1 MKIYNV
7 RLGPA
12 CNSSSTHSLLLLK
25 PEHVGKLKDSDKGDG
40 SFGWDWFT
48 AVSRRSK
55 LDYLSAALFGALKED
70 VGVET
75 ACAVVRDW
83 LGRDILDRDI
93 SDETLSE
100 YYIDHQSQWCMPRGW
115 DGKGV
120 DRQFVEDMK
129 TFLLRDDVAVLG
141 GNDNVSPGV
150 NHPDE
155 GPDFTFDGHKHLDK
169 GDVVNVPLPL
179 DGGPDGGKSLRCRK
193 DPKGFWTIFNK
204 VGGSKIRFSFESLAA
219 DVVEKSTHPELVDV
233 KVTDYCEENCPYCYQ
248 GSTTKGAHADKN
260 YVNALLVTFGELR
273 VFEVAFGGGE
283 PLLWPGL
290 QSALNVSR
298 YYGVQGN
305 FTTRQ
310 TDWLEDPQRRKDILG
325 TGDSMSA
332 VAFSVDNAQAVAR
345 IAELIKP
352 VIGTGGWRGDV
363 MRESHFS
370 IQVVVGAMGTD
381 EFEKIAVAAKEA
393 KLPLT
398 LLGFKDTGRGG
409 AFKKK
414 RLTTP
419 DWAGVLKRTG
429 YYSIRVDT
437 AFIRQFQDDLDGM
450 ELAKRLGSGYG
461 IFYSKL
467 EGAHSMY
474 VDAVRRMAGPSSY
487 CDPGKMA
494 PIEYTNSDAMGEEI
508 SKIFAAM
515 EPE

>member
-1 MKIYNV
+1 
-7 RLGPA
+7 
-12 CNSSSTHSLLLLK
+12 
-25 PEHVGKLKDSDKGDG
+25 
-40 SFGWDWFT
+40 
-48 AVSRRSK
+48 
-55 LDYLSAALFGALKED
+55 
-70 VGVET
+70 
-75 ACAVVRDW
+75 
-83 LGRDILDRDI
+83 
-93 SDETLSE
+93 
-100 YYIDHQSQWCMPRGW
+100 
-115 DGKGV
+115 
-120 DRQFVEDMK
+120 
-129 TFLLRDDVAVLG
+129 
-141 GNDNVSPGV
+141 
-150 NHPDE
+150 
-155 GPDFTFDGHKHLDK
+155 
-169 GDVVNVPLPL
+169 
-179 DGGPDGGKSLRCRK
+179 
-193 DPKGFWTIFNK
+193 
-204 VGGSKIRFSFESLAA
+204 
-219 DVVEKSTHPELVDV
+219 
-233 KVTDYCEENCPYCYQ
+233 
-248 GSTTKGAHADKN
+248 
-260 YVNALLVTFGELR
+260 
-273 VFEVAFGGGE
+273 
-283 PLLWPGL
+283 
-290 QSALNVSR
+290 
-298 YYGVQGN
+298 
-305 FTTRQ
+305 
-310 TDWLEDPQRRKDILG
+310 
-325 TGDSMSA
+325 
-332 VAFSVDNAQAVAR
+332 
-345 IAELIKP
+345 
-352 VIGTGGWRGDV
+352 